1 MARQEADESRNSW
14 LCYTLSSWEQEMSKK
29 CLARDRKKP
38 SEKLAEYFEA
48 QREDLYRKLT
58 QSYYIYV
65 PNLGWFVNNMCIW
78 IGTYYYT
85 SSCVYV
91 AMQGINPALSLC
103 LIILHV
109 GLFIKECIQIY

>member
-1 MARQEADESRNSW
+1 
-14 LCYTLSSWEQEMSKK
+14 MSKK

-65 PNLGWFVNNMCIW
+65 PNLGWFVNNMCI
-78 IGTYYYT
+78 
-85 SSCVYV
+85 
-91 AMQGINPALSLC
+91 
-103 LIILHV
+103 
-109 GLFIKECIQIY
+109 